1 MFRCR
6 LKMLI
11 LLIFFKICDAFMIS
25 WNLWTL
31 WFLWNLWSLRQF
43 KIKIKSRKG
52 RWLRIITGDEFR
64 VYLVVVAMM
73 FFVRLLIL
81 MFLLILVF
89 FMVFRFNIVFA
100 MSWMVMFW
108 SVVTSMSIV
117 FFIRAIIIVVS
128 LIFHWF
134 IVPFRRPNVLVF
146 TSTLFLRR
154 NFKLPFHFRYKFF
167 IFWAFKLIALIWPII
182 LTSIYIIS
190 DFWFIIWM

>member
-1 MFRCR
+1 MF
-6 LKMLI
+6 I

-31 WFLWNLWSLRQF
+31 WFLWNFRSLRQF

-52 RWLRIITGDEFR
+52 RWLRIITRDEFW

-100 MSWMVMFW
+100 MSWMAMFW
-108 SVVTSMSIV
+108 PMVTSMSII
-117 FFIRAIIIVVS
+117 FFIRAIIIVVF

-146 TSTLFLRR
+146 TSTLFLRS
-154 NFKLPFHFRYKFF
+154 NFKLKFNFRYKFF
-167 IFWAFKLIALIWPII
+167 IFWAFKLIAPIWPII
-182 LTSIYIIS
+182 LTSVYIIS
-190 DFWFIIWM
+190 DSWFIVWM